1 MEQAVWLASI
11 FGPMLIVISLW
22 TLLRTQE
29 IDRLW
34 TSVKATPAAFYLG
47 AILNLLI
54 GFTILSLY
62 NSWSPSLAVLVT
74 ILGYLQV
81 IRGILAL
88 FCHDKMLKWSQ
99 KLISNRNFCYIAAIP
114 LVYGLLL
121 FWLGFFA

>member
-11 FGPMLIVISLW
+11 FGPILIVISLW
-22 TLLRTQE
+22 VLLKTNE
-29 IDRLW
+29 VDRLW
-34 TSVKATPAAFYLG
+34 TSVKATPAAYYLG
-47 AILNLLI
+47 ACLNLLI

-62 NSWSPSLAVLVT
+62 NRWSMELAVLVT
-74 ILGYLQV
+74 LLGYLQV

-88 FCHDKMLKWSQ
+88 FCHDKMIKWSQ
-99 KLISNRNFCYIAAIP
+99 KLISNPNFRLISAIP